1 MFGRNKVNIN
11 YQEDHYEPTKSEIK
25 RATRA
30 RLLWALLTS
39 LLLLITVI
47 FLILVEVGDTSVSS
61 IRNKIYFINL
71 DLSDII
77 PTGVPNAALI
87 NSIARTL
94 GLHDFYTVGL
104 WGFCEGYNG
113 QGVTDCSSPKL
124 MYWFNPV
131 EIIQSELI
139 SGATSMSA
147 FRERTYDS
155 GVMSLY

>member
-1 MFGRNKVNIN
+1 MFGGNKAKHNTFH
-11 YQEDHYEPTKSEIK
+11 EDHYEPTQPEIK

-61 IRNKIYFINL
+61 IRNKIYFIHL

-113 QGVTDCSSPKL
+113 QGVTDCSTPKL

-139 SGATSMSA
+139 SGATSMSNL
-147 FRERTYDS
+147 RERTRD
-155 GVMSLY
+155 VALY